1 MLFSKNKQLR
11 SERAF
16 VLEEK
21 ERDFNED
28 ELVDTELSI
37 LPNWTDSIEQE
48 YVLRFL
54 NNENEPMKQNKIS
67 LSGIEINED
76 EDGGIIVTAFVR
88 SSLKKAVT
96 LESLPIIL
104 IGPEGERLAS
114 KVFDLSELGEIPPR
128 TSRPWHFFFSPFDIY
143 SSSIPKNGWRLA
155 FEIQKNNR

>member
-88 SSLKKAVT
+88 SSLKK
-96 LESLPIIL
+96 
-104 IGPEGERLAS
+104 
-114 KVFDLSELGEIPPR
+114 
-128 TSRPWHFFFSPFDIY
+128 
-143 SSSIPKNGWRLA
+143 
-155 FEIQKNNR
+155 Q